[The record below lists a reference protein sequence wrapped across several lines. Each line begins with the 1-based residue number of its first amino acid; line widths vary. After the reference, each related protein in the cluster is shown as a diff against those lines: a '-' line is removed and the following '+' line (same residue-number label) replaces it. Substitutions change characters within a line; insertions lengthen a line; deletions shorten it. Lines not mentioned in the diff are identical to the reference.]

1 MLLICVIVRLWDA
14 IYSELFNNIVL
25 IQFDCVKH
33 AFLEQVLHNV

>member
-1 MLLICVIVRLWDA
+1 MLYIVNCYT
-14 IYSELFNNIVL
+14 IKIIIIIVL